1 MLMEITEHNVG
12 DVTVL
17 NLKGRMVLDEGE
29 TPLNEH
35 VAALVRDGRVKLV
48 LNLKDVT
55 YVDSAGLGT
64 MIANYV
70 RVHRRGGDIKLLHL
84 TPRSA
89 RVMDI
94 TKLTSVFEAFDD
106 EDDAIR
112 AFQTPTATKG

>member
-1 MLMEITEHNVG
+1 MLMQITEHAVG

-17 NLKGRMVLDEGE
+17 NLKGRMVLEECDM
-29 TPLNEH
+29 PLNEH
-35 VAALVRDGRVKLV
+35 VGALVGQGRVKLV
-48 LNLKDVT
+48 LDMQDVT

-89 RVMDI
+89 HVMEI
-94 TKLTSVFEAFDD
+94 TRLSSVFEAFDAED
-106 EDDAIR
+106 EAVRSFDR
-112 AFQTPTATKG
+112 TPD

>member
-1 MLMEITEHNVG
+1 MLMQITAHDVG

-17 NLKGRMVLDEGE
+17 NLKGRMVLEEGD
-29 TPLNEH
+29 TPLNDQ
-35 VAALVRDGRVKLV
+35 VSALVEQGRVKLV
-48 LNLKDVT
+48 LDMHDVT

-89 RVMDI
+89 HVMGI
-94 TKLTSVFEAFDD
+94 TRLNHVFQIFEE
-106 EDDAIR
+106 EDDAVR
-112 AFQTPTATKG
+112 SFDQQP